1 MKNTKVVYSQGG
13 VGNQFFQFVYFLY
26 LKSKEKDVLFDM
38 GRVSYDSQHKGV
50 TITDFVEIDDFNI
63 IYSNN
68 SNLPLLIRDDFIS
81 KCFRKYLRI
90 IKKRNVFKSCYDYDG
105 QTSLE
110 SINSSLDIYVG
121 YFQFVDSFILMKE
134 EIERLLT
141 LKNSSLIEKYK
152 NKYNGK
158 TGLHIRR
165 GDFLNTGHHVVGIEY
180 IKQAIARVSGD
191 IVVFSDDISWCK
203 DNIESDLRITF
214 HEGSSALDDFV
225 ALSQCTNYILS
236 GSTFSWCS
244 AFIFSNKMT
253 QVIIPS
259 GHEAQ
264 FMSDKS
270 NKKIGWN
277 FTCL

>member
-1 MKNTKVVYSQGG
+1 MVVYSQGG

-26 LKSKEKDVLFDM
+26 LKSKGKNVLFDM
-38 GRVSYDSQHKGV
+38 GRVDYDSQHKGV
-50 TITDFVEIDDFNI
+50 TITDFIEIDDFNI
-63 IYSNN
+63 IHSNN
-68 SNLPLLIRDDFIS
+68 SNLPLLIRDDLIS
-81 KCFRKYLRI
+81 KCFRKYLRL
-90 IKKRNVFKSCYDYDG
+90 IKKRKIVKSYYDYDG
-105 QTSLE
+105 QASLE
-110 SINSSLDIYVG
+110 SINSSLDTYVG

-134 EIERLLT
+134 EIERLLA

-264 FMSDKS
+264 FMSDTS